1 MPTNKLLTYALFA
14 VLFTLLAVAGY
25 KACQMQK
32 EAQMQA
38 EELAEL
44 DQALRDMGYPLEDT
58 TAGSAYTGGDV
69 DYNAPATAGND
80 KSADNPYDQPAA
92 GAASAYDQPAAAAPP
107 QTTAPKTATSN
118 AGRVV
123 DYSSE
128 SEPSDGR
135 YRVVAGSFRVK
146 DNARRQ
152 MEKII
157 RMGYQSAEVGLYNR
171 GAYAVVIVKR
181 TNDLNEANRIL
192 DALEDKGIDAAV
204 IDRTRK

>member
-32 EAQMQA
+32 EAQIQA

-58 TAGSAYTGGDV
+58 TAGSAYAGGDV
-69 DYNAPATAGND
+69 DYNAPATSGSD
-80 KSADNPYDQPAA
+80 KTAENPYDQPAA
-92 GAASAYDQPAAAAPP
+92 GPATSYDQPAAAAPA
-107 QTTAPKTATSN
+107 QTAVPKTSN

-123 DYSSE
+123 DYSTE
-128 SEPSDGR
+128 TEPNDGR

-181 TNDLNEANRIL
+181 TNDLNEANRIV

>member
-1 MPTNKLLTYALFA
+1 MPTNKLLSYGLFA

-32 EAQMQA
+32 EARIQA

-58 TAGSAYTGGDV
+58 TGGSAYTGGDV
-69 DYNAPATAGND
+69 DYNASATAGNNQP
-80 KSADNPYDQPAA
+80 ADNPYDRPAA
-92 GAASAYDQPAAAAPP
+92 GAGSTYDQPAATAPP
-107 QTTAPKTATSN
+107 QTAAPKSSN

-128 SEPSDGR
+128 PEPNDGR

-152 MEKII
+152 MEKVI
-157 RMGYQSAEVGLYNR
+157 RMGYQTAEVGLYNR